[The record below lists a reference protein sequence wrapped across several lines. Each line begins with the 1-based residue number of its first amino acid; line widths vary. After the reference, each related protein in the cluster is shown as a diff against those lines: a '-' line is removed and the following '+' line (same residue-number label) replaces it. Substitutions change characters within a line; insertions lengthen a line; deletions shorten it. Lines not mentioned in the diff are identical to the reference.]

1 MHYFRT
7 VTRWVVVALH
17 PCLLCLGAAP
27 VLAAE
32 LPAGPP
38 PEQATPAPQPAA
50 LPEEEL
56 ATGKVRGAGGHYG
69 AVRALVDDPALQAA
83 ANRWLRS
90 LRPGEPIREG
100 ALQRRL
106 LLIKALPGVSSKS
119 VLSADE
125 EGGER
130 ELTVTLQRGPR
141 YSGLVGLDNH
151 GSRFTGNER
160 VRAGLE
166 LESLW
171 TLGDSL
177 SLQGNRRWHGTWVA
191 NLGYTLPLGTNGW
204 SGHVELEHSYY
215 QLHRERKGLG
225 AKGASDILLLELSY
239 PLWLADDASLRV
251 SVGWELTHSD
261 DETHPYRGQP
271 SAEHRKLQMVPLTL
285 NVQRADAKGSTRA
298 DLTLGLGRLRLDDA
312 LSAEDRSSD
321 RTEGRYRLFNADLR
335 REQKLRKGWTLFGR
349 FFGQKSSRNLD
360 SEKWFAAGGP
370 QKIRAWT
377 GGDAQGDEG
386 WLLQTELR
394 HRMGSAEPFVFID
407 SGQVKLRH
415 RPWRK
420 SQAGNWRSLSGL
432 GLGLRWTEKSWQAQA
447 VLAWRTGGHRPV
459 SRLGYRNP
467 RLWLSAIYRF

>member
-7 VTRWVVVALH
+7 FPRWEVVALH
-17 PCLLCLGAAP
+17 SCLLCLGAAP

-32 LPAGPP
+32 LPAEEP
-38 PEQATPAPQPAA
+38 ATPAPAQ
-50 LPEEEL
+50 PEEDQ
-56 ATGKVRGAGGHYG
+56 AAGPVRGAGGRFG
-69 AVRALVDDPALQAA
+69 AVRAQVDDPALQAA

-100 ALQRRL
+100 PLQRRL
-106 LLIKALPGVSSKS
+106 QLIKELPGVSSQS
-119 VLSADE
+119 VLGAGE

-130 ELTVTLQRGPR
+130 DLTVTLQRGSR

-151 GSRFTGNER
+151 GSRFTGDER
-160 VRAGLE
+160 VSVGLE

-215 QLHRERKGLG
+215 QLHRERRWMG
-225 AKGASDILLLELSY
+225 AKGSSDIVLLQLSY
-239 PLWLADDASLRV
+239 PLWLTDDASLRM

-261 DETHPYRGQP
+261 DQTHPFQGAP

-285 NVQRADAKGSTRA
+285 NAQRADAKGSTRA

-312 LSAEDRSSD
+312 LRAEDRRSD
-321 RTEGRYRLFNADLR
+321 RTEGHYRLLNVDLR
-335 REQKLRKGWTLFGR
+335 REHRLRKDWTLFGR

-360 SEKWFAAGGP
+360 SEKWFAVGGP

-377 GGDAQGDEG
+377 GGDGQGDEG
-386 WLLQTELR
+386 WLLQAELR
-394 HRMGSAEPFVFID
+394 QRMGSAEPFVFVD

-447 VLAWRTGGHRPV
+447 VLAWRTGGHRPA

-467 RLWLSAIYRF
+467 RLWLSATYRF